1 MKAAQKCCFFYNMT
15 KVNKFKE
22 KIIGSVHG
30 SSLGYILDNL
40 KCDYKRVLVI
50 LKNNNDLYELEKEI
64 NIFKRNKYRVSIYP
78 DYETVPYEN
87 INIDTSIL
95 SSRIKTGLN
104 YLNSDS
110 WIIVT
115 TISCL
120 KKYQSIHP
128 FTKDY
133 FFKIDIQ
140 TEYNDL
146 IKKLNQMMFVKTNRV
161 LERGQYAI
169 KGPIIDIFSACSE
182 IPVRVIFND
191 NKIEKMKLFDLNN
204 QITISEVTQTIISYN
219 HEIIINNDDQK
230 FFTSESLKIF
240 GNEFS
245 EEILYKNI
253 KDNYSESNYDLIP
266 VIYKKPFKLLDIID
280 AKTLILH
287 SDNISEECQ
296 LLDDKYLKYYS
307 EFSDSKYIIHPDKL
321 LVDSNKIKKHFDK
334 SDIYSISSYNIE
346 TNIDSKNYPIKK
358 IYPLLIDNKTKEPF
372 NNLNKF
378 LNMNVYSIIICIE
391 KNSLFYKLC
400 NFFESNNINF
410 NYIKSFYDFKK
421 NKISIL
427 HDEISEGFIDY
438 EKKIAVVSSKDIF
451 GKYMMQQNKKNYSSI
466 FDEHI
471 NDISSI
477 KINDP
482 IVHEIHGVGRY
493 KGLMNMTVEDIKT
506 ELIKIEYAD
515 NDLLYIPVTSIDLLR
530 KFTTHSKHKAPL
542 HSLGSTKWEK
552 TKKRAKT
559 KINDIAVEIL
569 EIESK
574 RKSKKGFS
582 FSVDNNDYENFT
594 EDFPFTETPDQE
606 RTILEIINDMKSA
619 NPMDRIICGDVGFG
633 KTEVFMRA
641 CYIAAMNS
649 TQVLVLAPTTILV
662 EQHYKNFKK
671 RFINTPIKI
680 GRLSRL
686 ARSKEKNQSL
696 IDIENGNIDIIIG
709 THAALSSGIIFD
721 NLRLLVIDEEH
732 RFGVR
737 AKEKI
742 KKIKSSIDVLSLTAT
757 PIPRTLNAA
766 LSSFRD
772 LSLIETPP
780 ENRKSIITK
789 ITEWD
794 DNIIRD
800 SIEREV
806 DRGGQIYFVHNDIKT
821 MNSIKLRLSMISPK
835 LNIGIIHAQLDNR
848 EIENQ
853 MNKFINKEYD
863 LVICSSIIESGLD
876 ITNVNTIII
885 NDCHK
890 FGLSQLHQIRGR
902 VGRTSR
908 QAYSYLIIP
917 NKYKISSVAQKRL
930 DAIDS
935 VNSLGGGFEIATH
948 DLEIRGAGELL
959 GDEQSG
965 QIYEIGYA
973 LYIQLLNQAIELNK
987 SGNIKMPSSY
997 DIEINK
1003 PCLIPEMYIDDI
1015 YMRLKYYR
1023 MISSCKD
1030 ENELEE
1036 LLFTIQDIYGP
1047 APEELNN
1054 LLIISIMKQKLSD
1067 KNIQRLKIYNDSV
1080 TIKFNKESDLKFS
1093 LESDD
1098 LRTNCDEIIER
1109 VNNSN

>member
-1 MKAAQKCCFFYNMT
+1 M
-15 KVNKFKE
+15 
-22 KIIGSVHG
+22 
-30 SSLGYILDNL
+30 
-40 KCDYKRVLVI
+40 
-50 LKNNNDLYELEKEI
+50 
-64 NIFKRNKYRVSIYP
+64 
-78 DYETVPYEN
+78 
-87 INIDTSIL
+87 
-95 SSRIKTGLN
+95 
-104 YLNSDS
+104 
-110 WIIVT
+110 
-115 TISCL
+115 
-120 KKYQSIHP
+120 
-128 FTKDY
+128 
-133 FFKIDIQ
+133 
-140 TEYNDL
+140 

-378 LNMNVYSIIICIE
+378 LNMNIYSIIICIE

-400 NFFESNNINF
+400 SFFESNNINF

-552 TKKRAKT
+552 TKKRAKN

-594 EDFPFTETPDQE
+594 KDFPFTETPDQE

-821 MNSIKLRLSMISPK
+821 MNSIKLKLSMISPK

-1047 APEELNN
+1047 VPEELNN
-1054 LLIISIMKQKLSD
+1054 LLIISLMKQKLSD